1 MLIYLY
7 PHVVSVYLYSV
18 SMVTTGDEEL
28 ELHGYLVIDTWDK
41 DSVNPDDFL
50 GRVMISLRE
59 IPTDPESPKDVW
71 YDLTRRT
78 PKDSVTGQLCARVEL
93 EVDGGKVRCRYLLA

>member
-1 MLIYLY
+1 
-7 PHVVSVYLYSV
+7 
-18 SMVTTGDEEL
+18 MVTTGDEEL

-93 EVDGGKVRCRYLLA
+93 EVDGGKVGCRYLLA